1 MSLSSA
7 RMFLK
12 VFILPLRTCVL
23 TAFTLTLNSLSTAAL
38 ISGLEASRA
47 TLKIT
52 WLCSDT
58 SVDFSVMTGAR
69 MMSCASFFFLLI

>member
-1 MSLSSA
+1 
-7 RMFLK
+7 MFLK
-12 VFILPLRTCVL
+12 VFSLPLRTCVL
-23 TAFTLTLNSLSTAAL
+23 TAFTLTLKSVSMAAL
-38 ISGLEASRA
+38 ISGLDASRD

-69 MMSCASFFFLLI
+69 MMSCASFFLCFLLI